1 MKDGL
6 KRDYIKGGLNVSGIN
21 EAISKLEAEMESNK
35 TNRYIQYVGQYMVD
49 HLNEKPDHAENIL
62 AEGKTI
68 ADSLKHME
76 RVAKAKKSSGMV
88 VLTPEEGFK
97 AVMEYY
103 GINEGVSVVKPETVP
118 KKRKV
123 RLSLDD
129 LL

>member
-1 MKDGL
+1 ML
-6 KRDYIKGGLNVSGIN
+6 S
-21 EAISKLEAEMESNK
+21 EAISKLRNEMESNEADG
-35 TNRYIQYVGQYMVD
+35 YIQYIGKYMID
-49 HLNEKPDHAENIL
+49 HLNKQPNHAENIL

-68 ADSLKHME
+68 TGSLKHME
-76 RVAKAKKSSGMV
+76 RVAKAKKSSGVV

-103 GINEGVSVVKPETVP
+103 GINEEVSVVKPEPVP

-123 RLSLDD
+123 SLSLDD